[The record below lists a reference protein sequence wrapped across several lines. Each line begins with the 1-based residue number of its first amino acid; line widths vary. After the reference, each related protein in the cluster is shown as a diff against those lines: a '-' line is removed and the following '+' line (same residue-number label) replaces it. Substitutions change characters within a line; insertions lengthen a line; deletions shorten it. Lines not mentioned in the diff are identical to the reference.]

1 MLSYITWTVHPA
13 LFSIFGREIRWYS
26 LMFAFGF
33 WIGYKI
39 VERMFKKDGV
49 PENWLDSLFLYVFAG
64 TVIGARLG
72 HCLFYDPG
80 YYLAHPIDILKVW
93 EGGLASHGGA
103 IGIIIAV
110 LIYSRRVTHRNPLWT
125 FDRLVVPV
133 ALVGAMIRI
142 GNLMNHEIY
151 GFPTDLPWGF
161 RFITN
166 LPQWEAGA
174 APIFSVP
181 SHPTQIY
188 ESLFYLFTFIVLMYM
203 YWVKKAYLKQG
214 LIFGTFLLGIFG
226 SRIFMEML
234 KNNQEAFEDAMT
246 LNMGQLLSIPFVILG
261 VYLVVRALR
270 HHSGK

>member
-1 MLSYITWTVHPA
+1 MLSYITWTVDPA

-166 LPQWEAGA
+166 LGQWEAGA

-270 HHSGK
+270 HHATK

>member
-1 MLSYITWTVHPA
+1 MLSFITWTVHPA
-13 LFSIFGREIRWYS
+13 IFSIAGREIRWYS

-39 VERMFKKDGV
+39 VERMFKKDQV
-49 PENWLDSLFLYVFAG
+49 PESWLDSLFLYVFAG

-80 YYLAHPIDILKVW
+80 YYLAHPIDIFKVW

-103 IGIIIAV
+103 IGIILAV

-151 GFPTDLPWGF
+151 GYPTDLPWGF

-166 LPQWEAGA
+166 LGQWEAGA
-174 APIFSVP
+174 APIFSLP

-188 ESLFYLFTFIVLMYM
+188 ESVCYLITFALLMYM
-203 YWVKKAYLKQG
+203 YWVKKAYLRQG
-214 LIFGTFLLGIFG
+214 LIFGTFLIGIFG

-234 KNNQEAFEDAMT
+234 KNNQEAFEENMF
-246 LNMGQLLSIPFVILG
+246 LNMGQLLSIPFVLLG
-261 VYLVVRALR
+261 IFLIVRAMR
-270 HHSGK
+270 HKRA